1 MTKTTA
7 MRHLSYILPLVL
19 LLSSC
24 TEQGTWSQRFRDRD
38 AVDLDYTYEIRV
50 APQHVLVFG
59 PQVLRV
65 FDRQSGAP
73 KWDIGFH
80 SYFDTDTAGN
90 TYVFHGEKLLAL
102 DPEGRHRWAYPL
114 PDGASGR
121 GIALSHGQVHALVD
135 NSLLRVNSQNGMAA
149 AKPVALPGLPPL
161 EFTDLHFYSIQ
172 RTLVAGAYW
181 LSFSDDSLWQ
191 HRISDG
197 VLVRDT
203 FCGTSISDVLVVD
216 QQILVAHDFG
226 RTFTCPLDPTS
237 ARPGR
242 HNSTFIL
249 RLAPDPFQPDI
260 CYSLMRREAQCLPA
274 TSDPTWSQFLEP
286 ELYPNSLTAV
296 RPLVSKD
303 RVLFGSR
310 GASHLLELDKRSGKI
325 LRQIDLDGELESSLA
340 EADGRLY
347 YVADGVLHADRL

>member
-1 MTKTTA
+1 
-7 MRHLSYILPLVL
+7 MRHLSCILPLVFF
-19 LLSSC
+19 LSSC

-38 AVDLDYTYEIRV
+38 AVDLDYAYEIRV
-50 APQHVLVFG
+50 APQNVLVFG
-59 PQVLRV
+59 TNVLRV
-65 FDRQSGAP
+65 FDRQTGAP

-80 SYFDTDTAGN
+80 NGHFATDTAGN
-90 TYVFHGEKLLAL
+90 VYLFHGKELRAI
-102 DPEGRHRWAYPL
+102 DPDGGQRWAYPL

-121 GIALSHGQVHALVD
+121 GIALSDGQVHALVD
-135 NSLLRVNSQNGMAA
+135 DSLLRVYAQDGKAA

-161 EFTDLHFYSIQ
+161 AFTDFHFYSIQ

-203 FCGTSISDVLVVD
+203 FCGPSISDVLVVD
-216 QQILVAHDFG
+216 QDILVAHDFG
-226 RTFTCPLDPTS
+226 HTFTCPLDPRS
-237 ARPGR
+237 APPGR

-260 CYSLMRREAQCLPA
+260 CYSLMRREAQCFQA
-274 TSDPTWSQFLEP
+274 TSNPTWSQFLEP

-296 RPLVSKD
+296 CPLVHKD
-303 RVLFGSR
+303 GVLFGSR
-310 GASHLLELDKRSGKI
+310 GASHLLELDKKSGKI